1 MTSSK
6 YCFAVLLAC
15 LPVASSNAMPIIF
28 DLENQAQSGFNGGVL
43 QSLVLTASTLS
54 ITITRPGTPS
64 RFDIYDVNDIQNPSF
79 PADWGVRSISPWFSN
94 AGTAFVATFDRPV
107 KAFSIDMGDFGGDPD
122 TLFLEAY
129 SGVNAT
135 GSLLASTTTM
145 LPQGGSLF
153 TEASLSVALDQPLIQ
168 SVRFRGGTEQFSTP
182 FGTFSIP
189 NSVYYDNISVVI
201 PEPASLSLLAGAGM
215 LALRRRRA

>member
-15 LPVASSNAMPIIF
+15 LPVASSNAMPIVF
-28 DLENQAQSGFNGGVL
+28 DLENQAQSGFNAGVL

-64 RFDIYDVNDIQNPSF
+64 RFDIYNVNDIENPSF

-153 TEASLSVALDQPLIQ
+153 TEASLSVALDQPFIQ

-201 PEPASLSLLAGAGM
+201 PEPASLSLLACAGM

>member
-28 DLENQAQSGFNGGVL
+28 DLENQSQSGFNGGVL

-64 RFDIYDVNDIQNPSF
+64 RFDIYDVNDIENPSF

-153 TEASLSVALDQPLIQ
+153 TEASLSVALDQPFIQ